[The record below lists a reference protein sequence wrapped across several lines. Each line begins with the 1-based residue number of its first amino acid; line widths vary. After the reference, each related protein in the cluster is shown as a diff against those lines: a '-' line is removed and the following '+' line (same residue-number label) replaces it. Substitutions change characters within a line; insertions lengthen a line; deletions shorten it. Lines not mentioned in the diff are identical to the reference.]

1 MELDLDISDLGEVEL
16 PERQSESQ
24 LWIGER
30 IVPSFPLEPGIPR
43 DLSCFDPSEERFK
56 GQIYPFLDVL
66 EGLREYLLLVL
77 VCFSST
83 LAASCESHTYSTFQL
98 FPLGIIYVI

>member
-1 MELDLDISDLGEVEL
+1 MELDLDISDLGEAQL
-16 PERQSESQ
+16 AERQFESQ

-30 IVPSFPLEPGIPR
+30 IVPSFPLEPGIPWG
-43 DLSCFDPSEERFK
+43 LSCFDPSEERFK

-66 EGLREYLLLVL
+66 EGLREYLLSVL

-83 LAASCESHTYSTFQL
+83 LAASMPKSRYRS
-98 FPLGIIYVI
+98 IYTAPRSVPS